1 MAETGESKKL
11 TYLEVLVD
19 GQKKHG
25 CDSKESAVESRPWPN
40 LPLDILR
47 SILERCSL
55 VEQIR
60 LYAVCKSWHD
70 HAPSVDRLPWLMTY
84 DWSEK
89 LGNYLKSNCNFS
101 GPARDQ
107 TCNLDQIIYGQG
119 RSDFIGADILALKRG
134 WLLLKNGDRPFL
146 YNPFRRQIMNLP
158 SLDIGSGKATLS
170 TVPTSPNCVIFV
182 IKSSNSGDKIMI
194 STYNCGDSEWTS
206 YNFDGFS
213 SYAKDVVYVKGKFYC
228 VFSNGM
234 LGVFEAAQHDWSVLT
249 QPQLPRLL
257 EFLPKY
263 EFHMVESE
271 GEFVLLVCLGRP
283 QHFFRFDWLRME
295 WVRIKRLGNRAV
307 FIDKTSY
314 AVSVEGELA
323 RNLAER
329 IYYHGDKYTWFYSL
343 EAGSYAPCSK
353 LYTMDVGVG
362 HKRVWIEPCH

>member
-47 SILERCSL
+47 LILERCSL

-107 TCNLDQIIYGQG
+107 TCNLDQIIYGEG
-119 RSDFIGADILALKRG
+119 TSDFIGADTLALKKG

-158 SLDIGSGKATLS
+158 SLDVGSDHQDRPVVRSTGLVFAVDYNRRVKLSYITLS
-170 TVPTSPNCVIFV
+170 MVMVIPR
-182 IKSSNSGDKIMI
+182 DL
-194 STYNCGDSEWTS
+194 D
-206 YNFDGFS
+206 
-213 SYAKDVVYVKGKFYC
+213 
-228 VFSNGM
+228 NG
-234 LGVFEAAQHDWSVLT
+234 
-249 QPQLPRLL
+249 
-257 EFLPKY
+257 
-263 EFHMVESE
+263 
-271 GEFVLLVCLGRP
+271 
-283 QHFFRFDWLRME
+283 
-295 WVRIKRLGNRAV
+295 VR
-307 FIDKTSY
+307 
-314 AVSVEGELA
+314 
-323 RNLAER
+323 
-329 IYYHGDKYTWFYSL
+329 
-343 EAGSYAPCSK
+343 
-353 LYTMDVGVG
+353 
-362 HKRVWIEPCH
+362 